1 MFAEALLRRS
11 SGAATRFVRAT
22 YGMKYVFEK
31 PLPTP
36 NGTSPMV
43 RSVWQ
48 EHDDQRGAAVLI
60 TAVPI

>member
-1 MFAEALLRRS
+1 
-11 SGAATRFVRAT
+11 
-22 YGMKYVFEK
+22 MKYVFEK